1 VFVAIA
7 VHYATPEHTDDM
19 LAFMHRVI
27 DRTTGAPGL
36 IEFKACHV
44 TSRRALAGYSRWN
57 SQADFEAALPTI
69 ASLRTERSPEW
80 CDQPDEV
87 ITLEVP

>member
-7 VHYATPEHTDDM
+7 IHYATAEHTDDM

-36 IEFKACHV
+36 VEFKACRE
-44 TSRRALAGYSRWN
+44 TSRKVLAGYSRWN
-57 SQADFEAALPTI
+57 SEADFRAALLTI
-69 ASLRTERSPEW
+69 GSLAPERSPEW
-80 CDQPDEV
+80 CDRPDEV